1 MTLDLNMGYYTI
13 YILPK
18 IRDPTTIVAEFGKFR
33 YNRVLMGL
41 CDFGDIFQYK
51 LDDLLSDIER
61 FKTYINDIL
70 VLNKVDYTNTS

>member
-13 YILPK
+13 YIFPR

-33 YNRVLMGL
+33 YIRVLMGL
-41 CDFGDIFQYK
+41 CAFGDIFQYK